1 MENQEIYQINGE
13 AKTYQIIHQDK
24 HVEKPLN
31 GIEIFGNINSVA
43 RYLEKN
49 QEQFKTQSDDY
60 FIQVSRD
67 GRFISLQFNQRN
79 PYEGGKSEV
88 TGRLDLSREMAEWKI
103 NTGQPWDHKTLS
115 EFIKMRRSYFSDRA
129 TAMKLS
135 SELANIKIK
144 TAKEFEKSD
153 NNRGDFKSVL
163 AQKVIQ
169 SNIPNGFTL
178 NIPVFK
184 GFPKVSINVE
194 LYVNPDTFNV
204 TLVSP
209 EAEDFIA
216 EKADEIITES
226 VDIIAE
232 IAPTIPII
240 EV

>member
-1 MENQEIYQINGE
+1 MENQEVYQINGE

-24 HVEKPLN
+24 HVERPLR
-31 GIEIFGNINSVA
+31 GIEISGNINSVV
-43 RYLEKN
+43 RFLEKN

-60 FIQVSRD
+60 FIQVCRD
-67 GRFISLQFNQRN
+67 GMFISLQFNQRN
-79 PYEGGKSEV
+79 PYDEGKSEV
-88 TGRLDLSREMAEWKI
+88 TGRLELSREMAEWKI

-115 EFIKMRRSYFSDRA
+115 EFIKMRRSYFSDR
-129 TAMKLS
+129 TIAMKLS

-144 TAKEFEKSD
+144 TEKEFEKSD
-153 NNRGDFKSVL
+153 NNRGDFKAVL

-169 SNIPNGFTL
+169 SNIPDGFTL

-184 GFPKVSINVE
+184 GFPKASINIE
-194 LYVNPDTFNV
+194 LYVNPNTFNV

-209 EAEDFIA
+209 EVEDY
-216 EKADEIITES
+216 ITENA
-226 VDIIAE
+226 DAIINDNIKAIAE